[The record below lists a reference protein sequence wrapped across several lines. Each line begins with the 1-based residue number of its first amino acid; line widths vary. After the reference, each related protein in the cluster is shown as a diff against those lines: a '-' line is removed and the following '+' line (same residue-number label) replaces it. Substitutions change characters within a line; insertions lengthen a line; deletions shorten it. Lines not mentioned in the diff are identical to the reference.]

1 VHRVTDRLS
10 RRIVELD
17 ATRGAAMLFVC
28 ISHSWAYVGEQHELF
43 AQRLIETGMVA
54 TPTFLLLSGI
64 VCGYLANADDASD
77 KVFRWRLFDRG
88 LFLLVVAHAV
98 LGLIYSLWMGIV
110 PALTGSFYITD
121 AVAVGLITA
130 AIVVRRSRPKT
141 LAVAGTILFLLAMIL
156 ANIDP
161 VDDAIGRFPARLLF
175 GVFDPGDNDEGYI
188 VPLVAYL
195 GIFLIGCACGVR
207 YAHERRL
214 GTTTTRLA
222 LACIGFGCACMG
234 AALVMKYT
242 WLWLK
247 PSIDAEWQPLIYR
260 LTEPRQKLPPGAGYV
275 LWYGGAG
282 AAVMGLLG
290 LASNAAVGRHIVAVL
305 AVVGRASLVVFIA
318 QYFLFYVPTKTF
330 HLGAG
335 HWSVI
340 FPTALVILWTIAWIW
355 DHYDGNR
362 FLTLGLRRIGAAK
375 REDRKREPVPVLD
388 TRE

>member
-1 VHRVTDRLS
+1 MTDDRLS

-28 ISHSWAYVGEQHELF
+28 ISHSWAYVSEQHSLF

-64 VCGYLANADDASD
+64 VCACLASADDSSD
-77 KVFRWRLFDRG
+77 EAFRWRLIDRG
-88 LFLLVVAHAV
+88 LFLLVIAHTV
-98 LGLIYSLWMGIV
+98 LGLIYSLWMGLV
-110 PALTGSFYITD
+110 PALIGSFYITD

-130 AIVVRRSRPKT
+130 AIVVRGSRPRT
-141 LAVAGTILFLLAMIL
+141 LAVAGTVLFLVAMIL
-156 ANIDP
+156 SNVDP

-175 GVFDPGDNDEGYI
+175 GVFDEGDNDEGYI

-195 GIFLIGCACGVR
+195 GIFLIGCACGLR
-207 YAHERRL
+207 YAHERRR
-214 GTTTTRLA
+214 GTPTARMA
-222 LACIGFGCACMG
+222 LVCIGFGCACMG
-234 AALVMKYT
+234 TALVMKLT
-242 WLWLK
+242 WLWFK
-247 PSIDAEWQPLIYR
+247 PMIAAEWQPLIYR

-275 LWYGGAG
+275 LWFGGAG

-290 LASNAAVGRHIVAVL
+290 LASNAALGRQVVAVL

-340 FPTALVILWTIAWIW
+340 FPASLVILWTIAWIW

-362 FLTLGLRRIGAAK
+362 WLTLGLRRIGNAEREPLK
-375 REDRKREPVPVLD
+375 RGPVPVPSA
-388 TRE
+388 RSPQ